1 MLITAEIRWFWPDD
15 ASTSRLDW
23 FVSSQRH
30 GGPPAEPAA
39 RVDRYLVD
47 GVQPE
52 LGIKLRGGRSGVE
65 IKGLVDARAAVL
77 SSPPF
82 DGAIEI
88 WSKWWTVDIGLDAGR
103 TVEVEKRRWVR
114 AFDST
119 GPKPVEVSE
128 LVPAWYLGTAE
139 MPARGCNVEVTRVA
153 GPEGEVWWTIGFEA
167 YGALST
173 VVEDLVAVAGVMA
186 VRRPPEMSDAVCQ
199 SYPAWLGSIVD
210 QGA

>member
-1 MLITAEIRWFWPDD
+1 
-15 ASTSRLDW
+15 
-23 FVSSQRH
+23 
-30 GGPPAEPAA
+30 
-39 RVDRYLVD
+39 
-47 GVQPE
+47 
-52 LGIKLRGGRSGVE
+52 
-65 IKGLVDARAAVL
+65 
-77 SSPPF
+77 
-82 DGAIEI
+82 
-88 WSKWWTVDIGLDAGR
+88 
-103 TVEVEKRRWVR
+103 
-114 AFDST
+114 
-119 GPKPVEVSE
+119 
-128 LVPAWYLGTAE
+128 